1 METRPTN
8 INCDAAEQTT
18 THADIAA
25 QAQTKNSDVEPKEA
39 ESNEID
45 AKEIIELKETEVK
58 ETEVK
63 VVELESN
70 KTEPKEIE
78 AKEIEVN
85 AVEFNAAEAKETG
98 VKEIN
103 IQTASQEA
111 QLGESENIHVNNA
124 EEKPEIAP
132 QIVDEVVQEL
142 GLNSVADATELPI
155 QLPSDALPKEKLYLS
170 TTRFSSL
177 PLHEALQESLEDLG
191 FTYCTP
197 IQAES
202 LPHLLNGRDL
212 TGQAQTG
219 TGKSA
224 AFLLTILNHLMIT
237 PVAEDVKGPYAIVL
251 APTRELALQIYKDAS
266 VLGRYTG
273 LKYCAVY
280 GGTGYDSQ
288 RKQLDEGVDLI
299 IGTPGRV
306 IDFFKQGVFT
316 LKNIEVFVLDEADR
330 MFDLG
335 FVADIRYLLSKMPPP
350 GQRLNMLFSATF
362 SQRVLELAYEHMNN
376 PEKVIVESEHVTGD
390 RITQYL
396 FHIAS
401 TDKIKLLFGLLHKE
415 KPIRSIIF
423 VNTKRVADEVS
434 AYLEGN
440 DIKAA
445 VLSGDIP
452 QNRRERLLEAFKHG
466 ILPVLVATDVAARG
480 LHIPEVSHVFNYDLP
495 QDVED
500 YVHRIGRTARAGAEG
515 TAISFACEEYVYSLP
530 DIEEYI
536 GQAIQVS
543 EIEDGLLFEPNP
555 PKFSE
560 RSERK
565 PGRRIGHPSR
575 RNQPRRPS

>member
-1 METRPTN
+1 MENKSTEIDCDVTEQKTAHTN
-8 INCDAAEQTT
+8 IATQVQPNSIDKAPKKPEFEDAR
-18 THADIAA
+18 
-25 QAQTKNSDVEPKEA
+25 
-39 ESNEID
+39 
-45 AKEIIELKETEVK
+45 
-58 ETEVK
+58 
-63 VVELESN
+63 
-70 KTEPKEIE
+70 PKEIE
-78 AKEIEVN
+78 SKEIESREIESKEIEIKESSAQLDNKKIQLSEDDHVCIN
-85 AVEFNAAEAKETG
+85 NVVEKSDAFQQIADKTVQKSESNASTKVIESAVELSN
-98 VKEIN
+98 EI
-103 IQTASQEA
+103 
-111 QLGESENIHVNNA
+111 
-124 EEKPEIAP
+124 
-132 QIVDEVVQEL
+132 
-142 GLNSVADATELPI
+142 
-155 QLPSDALPKEKLYLS
+155 LPKEKLYLS

-224 AFLLTILNHLMIT
+224 AFLLTILNHLMVT
-237 PVAEDVKGPYAIVL
+237 PVAEDLKGPYAIVL

-273 LKYCAVY
+273 LKSCAIY

-288 RKQLDEGVDLI
+288 RKQLDEGVDLL

-376 PEKVIVESEHVTGD
+376 PEKVIVESEYLTGD

-415 KPIRSIIF
+415 KPVRSIIF

-536 GQAIQVS
+536 GQAIPVA

-575 RNQPRRPS
+575 RNQPRRTS